1 MRSATTSLRTLRACS
16 KYGSNH
22 AALFSRSFSVT
33 ARRSAINKVYPSA
46 AEALKDM
53 KPNTTVLCGG
63 FGLSGVADTLIDT
76 VAAMPHIKGLT
87 AVSNNA
93 GTDTSGL
100 GKLLQSGQ
108 VRKMIASYIG
118 ENKTLERMYLTGQI
132 ELELTPQGTL
142 AERCSSGGRGI
153 PAFYTPAALGT
164 VVQTGELPLRNN
176 ADGTP
181 AQYSRPKDVRVFN
194 GKAYLLE
201 ESIAGDYA
209 FVKAYRADRL
219 GNCQFR
225 LSAHNFNGAMGR
237 NAKMTI
243 VEAEHIV
250 EPGEIAPE
258 AVHLPGIYVQRV
270 VPSTSPKEIE
280 KRVYSPDPADA
291 DAAVEAKKALGT
303 GDTAAK
309 RERIVRRAA
318 KEFANGMYANLGI
331 GMPMLAP
338 TFVPAD
344 VEVQLQSENGILGLG
359 PYPRKGEEDAD
370 LINAGKE
377 TVTLRAG
384 AAVFGSEE
392 SFGMIR
398 SGRINLTILGAMQVS
413 ARGDLANWMLP
424 GKVKGFGGAMDL
436 VSNPSMTKVVVTME
450 HTDKKGNPKIVKQC
464 AFPLTG
470 KACVSRIITELGVF
484 DVDFSHGLTLIEIA
498 DGVTVDEV
506 RSKTEAP
513 FTVADDLKPM
523 L

>member
-1 MRSATTSLRTLRACS
+1 MPSRALCMRTLRAYS

-22 AALFSRSFSVT
+22 AALFARAFSATSRR
-33 ARRSAINKVYPSA
+33 AEINKVYPSA

-53 KPNTTVLCGG
+53 KPNTTLLCGG
-63 FGLSGVADTLIDT
+63 FGLCGVPDTLIDEVHNKPEIT
-76 VAAMPHIKGLT
+76 GLT

-93 GTDTSGL
+93 GTDDSGL
-100 GKLLQSGQ
+100 GKLLKTKQIS
-108 VRKMIASYIG
+108 KMIASYIG
-118 ENKTLERMYLTGQI
+118 ENKTFEKMYLTGEV

-142 AERCSSGGRGI
+142 AERCAAGGKGI
-153 PAFYTPAALGT
+153 PAFYTPAAFGT

-176 ADGTP
+176 ADGSA
-181 AQYSRPKDVRVFN
+181 AQFSYPKDVKVFN
-194 GKAYLLE
+194 GKSYLLE
-201 ESIAGDYA
+201 HSIAGDYA
-209 FVKAYRADRL
+209 FVKAWKADKL

-225 LSAHNFNGAMGR
+225 LAAHNFNGAMGR

-258 AVHLPGIYVQRV
+258 AVHLPGIYVKRV
-270 VPSTSPKEIE
+270 IQSTSKKNIE
-280 KRVYSPDPADA
+280 KYTWSKEPGEEDVK
-291 DAAVEAKKALGT
+291 AKAALGT

-318 KEFANGMYANLGI
+318 KEFKNGMYANLGI

-338 TFVPAD
+338 GFVGED

-377 TVTLRAG
+377 TVTLKPG

-413 ARGDLANWMLP
+413 ATGDLANWMLP

-436 VSNPSMTKVVVTME
+436 VSNPAMTKVVVTME

-484 DVDFSHGLTLIEIA
+484 DVDFAHGLHLIEIA
-498 DGVTVDEV
+498 DGVTVEEIK
-506 RSKTEAP
+506 SKTEAP